1 MPPSSADAYK
11 SLTAYKPRTTADV
24 MQESEAKYDI
34 PGITGRLSKLR
45 GLVGN
50 LQSSVE
56 AVDPSVTGRT
66 SGTFTTEAQRQALV
80 NRERTPILSDL
91 SKQQGFLSD
100 TQSEFGTAQSLA
112 SQMASALLTEDNRTY
127 QRLLDQYNAARA
139 AEQEAEARRQF
150 EETQK
155 LERERLA
162 ASERQARIAAGGG
175 GYDVGSILSTITG
188 GNTTNSEPQK
198 RFIGNDD
205 ARGRWAYEAQ
215 QGDRDAKWAL
225 KYLDNEGRYD
235 GPVASPE
242 AYEALKRV
250 GAVGNFYVIGNR
262 QPSNPFESIIKLFG
276 GQL

>member
-11 SLTAYKPRTTADV
+11 SLTAYRPRTTADV

-162 ASERQARIAAGGG
+162 AQERQARIAAGGG
-175 GYDVGSILSTITG
+175 GYDISGISDLL
-188 GNTTNSEPQK
+188 NTSDSEK
-198 RFIGNDD
+198 KFIGNDD
-205 ARGRWAYEAQ
+205 FRGRLAYEASKGSQ
-215 QGDRDAKWAL
+215 DARIAL
-225 KYLDNEGRYD
+225 KYSGNDARYD
-235 GPVASPE
+235 GPVASLAE
-242 AYEALKRV
+242 FTALKRA
-250 GAVGNFYVIGNR
+250 GIMGNYYVPGINMIGNTSGI
-262 QPSNPFESIIKLFG
+262 PAGITFG
-276 GQL
+276 